1 MEEYVGFIDR
11 IGKTD
16 DGRPIYRFDFTYDKD
31 AVWGEF
37 FNVAPAGMMPVLEPD
52 KNTLSH
58 SGKAIFPKEIDLAR
72 NNMCYSM
79 QDCFDGIIALAFSK
93 MDNDNALL
101 DDKGKPF
108 VVQYGETLGEVKN
121 KLGLIGLDFYE
132 FNEVKIGDDSA
143 LTGLMN
149 NDNGEESNG
158 E

>member
-1 MEEYVGFIDR
+1 MEEYVGFIER
-11 IGKTD
+11 IGNTD
-16 DGRPIYRFDFTYDKD
+16 DGKPIYRFDFTYDRD

-58 SGKAIFPKEIDLAR
+58 SGKVIFPKEIDLAR

-101 DDKGKPF
+101 DDNGNLF
-108 VVQYGETLGEVKN
+108 VIHYGEPIDKVRD
-121 KLGLIGLDFYE
+121 KLSSFGLEFYE
-132 FNEVKIGDDSA
+132 FEEVKVGDDSA
-143 LTGLMN
+143 LTGLM
-149 NDNGEESNG
+149 DNGEEEDGS